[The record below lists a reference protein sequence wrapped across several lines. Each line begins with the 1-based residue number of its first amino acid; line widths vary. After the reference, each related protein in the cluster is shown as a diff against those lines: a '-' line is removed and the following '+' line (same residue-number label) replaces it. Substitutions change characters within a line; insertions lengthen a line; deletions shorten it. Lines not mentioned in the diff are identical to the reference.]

1 MIMEGLGYVV
11 ENISSILQYFVPGYL
26 AITVLCF
33 AMSKKITTQ
42 NMLITSCVISYT
54 LLTVVSLIRIRLFR
68 QIPDTVLVNSG
79 ISILIGVVSAGF
91 ISCLLQRKWFQ
102 KITVRLFHKTFHD
115 DIWRD
120 VFDLENG
127 SNLKVYLKEQDY
139 YLIGHLKNYEEK
151 GNDSWLA
158 LKAFAKFDKETNLN
172 YKNEPSYLEEN
183 TVIITVRLADVE
195 HIEIF

>member
-1 MIMEGLGYVV
+1 MDVGYVI
-11 ENISSILQYFVPGYL
+11 ENISSVLQYFVPGYL
-26 AITVLCF
+26 TIMVVCF
-33 AMSKKITTQ
+33 AMSKKVAAQ
-42 NMLITSCVISYT
+42 NMLIMSCVVSYT
-54 LLTVVSLIRIRLFR
+54 LLAAVSLLRIRFMK

-79 ISILIGVVSAGF
+79 ISILIGVALACF
-91 ISCLLQRKWFQ
+91 LSCLIQRKWFQ
-102 KITVRLFHKTFHD
+102 KITVKLFHKTFHD

-158 LKAFAKFDKETNLN
+158 LKSFAKYDKETNAN
-172 YKNEPSYLEEN
+172 YKNEPSYLNEKN
-183 TVIITVRLADVE
+183 VMVTVRMADVE